1 VIRLVAFTVA
11 VFGLASCAPLGS
23 TPSVIHV
30 DGIVF
35 YVERLALPPSAV
47 VDVQL
52 RDTARAGAPARTLA
66 TQRIPATQGP
76 PFKFA
81 LSVPATDIDPHAA
94 LSVFAAIHDGERL
107 MFITDTRHSVPR
119 EGATGLEIRLTF
131 VASTA
136 GGAAPGIVTP
146 VPIPYRC
153 GGDTFRVAFEE
164 GRAYVTLPDGSV
176 VMLERLRS
184 GGDPESPRTFTD
196 GRLTFV
202 QEIEGMQGPRV
213 LFARGRM
220 MPVPCIRA
228 H

>member
-1 VIRLVAFTVA
+1 MADDRW
-11 VFGLASCAPLGS
+11 
-23 TPSVIHV
+23 TPDRV
-30 DGIVF
+30 DRRHG
-35 YVERLALPPSAV
+35 LALPPSAV
-47 VDVQL
+47 VDVEL
-52 RDTARAGAPARTLA
+52 RDTARADAPARTLA

-81 LSVPATDIDPHAA
+81 LSVPATDMAPHAA
-94 LSVFAAIHDGERL
+94 LSVFATIRDGERL

-131 VASTA
+131 VASA
-136 GGAAPGIVTP
+136 VWPAAPGLVTP
-146 VPIPYRC
+146 VPTAYRC
-153 GGDTFRVAFEE
+153 GDETFRIAFEE
-164 GRAYVTLPDGSV
+164 GRAYVSLPDGSLV
-176 VMLERLRS
+176 TLERLRT
-184 GGDPESPRTFTD
+184 GGDPESPRTFTN

-220 MPVPCIRA
+220 TPVSCTRV